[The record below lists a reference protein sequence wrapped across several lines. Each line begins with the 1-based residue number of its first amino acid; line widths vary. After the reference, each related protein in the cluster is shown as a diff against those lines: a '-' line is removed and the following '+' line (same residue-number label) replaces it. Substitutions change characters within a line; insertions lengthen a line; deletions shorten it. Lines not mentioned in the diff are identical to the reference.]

1 MDYPVSFYA
10 TPTLENST
18 QNRAKTSFGR
28 VGNVSFNGNYRTRC
42 PGEKLALQHPMAPVT
57 QPSAHGLLP
66 TLATGLS
73 SATISRRVTKAC
85 QFAGAGGGFRG
96 HFGRVGMA
104 VDLAAL
110 DTGATGPDESRSM
123 GLAGHAAQVHPERRS
138 CPWSRG

>member
-110 DTGATGPDESRSM
+110 GYGGYRT
-123 GLAGHAAQVHPERRS
+123 
-138 CPWSRG
+138 